1 MAETEVVTKEGGVR
15 AAVVALVA
23 HRRVFPVGAL
33 AKEVVEQGM
42 VAVDLEMAGT
52 A

>member
-1 MAETEVVTKEGGVR
+1 MA
-15 AAVVALVA
+15 APVA

-33 AKEVVEQGM
+33 AKEVVEQGT